1 MKILPDVLASQ
12 VAAGE
17 VVERPASVVKEL
29 VENAIDAGAKKVE
42 IVVRKGGSA
51 LIRVVDDGSGMGRAD
66 AEMALERHAT
76 SKIRSSDDL
85 ETIYT
90 LGFRGE
96 ALPSIASVGRFSL
109 VTREKGAEAG
119 TAVQV
124 DGGAVIS
131 VGDSG
136 EPPGTQIEVRD
147 LFYNVPAR
155 RKFLRTESTEF
166 GHVEHQVRLHA
177 AAYPEVAFTLVHNDR
192 VCFQL
197 PPAKNRL
204 ERVRGLAGTALA
216 GGLIPIEFDAGDG
229 YSVAGLISAPGLT
242 RSGKSGQLVFMNRR
256 PIDDS
261 QVTYGLREGYRGALP
276 KGQYPVTYLFLTVPP
291 AEVDVNVHPA
301 KREVRFRHGNKVRD
315 LVAEAVTAALQAHT
329 NSKLRAQPE
338 RVVEVVP
345 AKPKVEATAQKVKA
359 PVEKSPLPV
368 VDPFIEPQREF
379 AKEAVPEVPT
389 PELPAAIPEPVKPVF
404 ETIGP
409 LGKGTIL
416 LRSDEGLVLL
426 DQRAA
431 HERVLFERVQND
443 LKNGTTDVQP
453 LLVPV
458 TLELP
463 PKDFALVRQ
472 NRETLLKAGIGIEEF
487 GANVVKIDCLPAFLS
502 DRDPMAIGDAI
513 VSELKMASE
522 GVTSQRLRTDLVAGA
537 VCRVAVRQKDSLSES
552 ETEQLVADLLECEMP
567 YCNPKGRPTLVQI
580 SYQEIDRKFG
590 RK

>member
-1 MKILPDVLASQ
+1 MQVLPDILASQ

-29 VENAIDAGAKKVE
+29 VENAIDAGARKVE
-42 IVVRKGGSA
+42 VVVRKGGSA

-76 SKIRSSDDL
+76 SKLRSSDDL
-85 ETIYT
+85 ESIYT

-109 VTREKGAEAG
+109 VTRERGADAG
-119 TAVQV
+119 TAVVV
-124 DGGAVIS
+124 DGGVVVS

-197 PPAKNRL
+197 APAKDRL
-204 ERVRGLAGTALA
+204 ERVRGLAGAALA
-216 GGLIPIEFDAGDG
+216 SGLIPIELNGGDG
-229 YSVAGLISAPGLT
+229 YSVAGLISGPGLT
-242 RSGKSGQLVFMNRR
+242 RSGKVGQLVFMNRR
-256 PIDDS
+256 PIDNA

-315 LVAEAVTAALQAHT
+315 MVAEAVTAALQAHT
-329 NSKLRAQPE
+329 TSQLRPHEE

-345 AKPKVEATAQKVKA
+345 ELPKVERPVQA
-359 PVEKSPLPV
+359 PVEKPRVPAA
-368 VDPFIEPQREF
+368 DPFVEPQREF
-379 AKEAVPEVPT
+379 AKEVIPVEPM
-389 PELPAAIPEPVKPVF
+389 PDLPATIPEPVKPVF
-404 ETIGP
+404 ETIGV

-431 HERVLFERVQND
+431 HERVLFERVQSD
-443 LKNGTTDVQP
+443 LKNGTTDAQP

-472 NRETLLKAGIGIEEF
+472 NRETLSKAGIGIEEF
-487 GANVVKIDCLPAFLS
+487 GANAVKIDCLPAFLS
-502 DRDPMAIGDAI
+502 DRDPMAIADAI
-513 VSELKMASE
+513 VRELKLASD

-537 VCRVAVRQKDSLSES
+537 VCRIAVRQRDSLSES
-552 ETEQLVADLLECEMP
+552 EIEQLVEDLLECEMP

-590 RK
+590 RR

>member
-1 MKILPDVLASQ
+1 M
-12 VAAGE
+12 
-17 VVERPASVVKEL
+17 VKEL

-42 IVVRKGGSA
+42 IVVRKGGCA

-76 SKIRSSDDL
+76 SKLRTSDDL
-85 ETIYT
+85 ESIYT

-109 VTREKGAEAG
+109 VTRQKGAGAG
-119 TAVQV
+119 TVVLV
-124 DGGAVIS
+124 DGGKVLS

-204 ERVRGLAGTALA
+204 ERVRGLAGATLA
-216 GGLIPIEFDAGDG
+216 GGLIPIDLDIGDG
-229 YSVAGLISAPGLT
+229 YSVAGLISGPGLT
-242 RSGKSGQLVFMNRR
+242 RSGKAGQLVFMNRR

-315 LVAEAVTAALQAHT
+315 MVALAVTGALQAHT
-329 NSKLRAQPE
+329 TSKLRSQPE

-345 AKPKVEATAQKVKA
+345 PVSKVERKVKTA
-359 PVEKSPLPV
+359 VEKPSVPAKGPAETARV
-368 VDPFIEPQREF
+368 PMADPFVEPQREF
-379 AKEAVPEVPT
+379 AKEVVPESPT
-389 PELPAAIPEPVKPVF
+389 PDLPAAIPEPVKPVF

-458 TLELP
+458 TLELT
-463 PKDFALVRQ
+463 PKDFALIRQ

-502 DRDPMAIGDAI
+502 DRDPMAIGDAM
-513 VSELKMASE
+513 VRELKLASE
-522 GVTSQRLRTDLVAGA
+522 GITSQRLRTDLVAGA